1 MLPRT
6 CRNEYI
12 HNKTFTSKI
21 KGKKGIN
28 AWETLL
34 ENHFFFSYLVNPLYS
49 FLKRLSLGRKKEISS
64 YKKVQRHTDYMTW
77 QCQPSEDLRSL
88 CYIPWMRTLHHIS
101 SVPWHNCTQRSGLSS
116 VQISHLVVS
125 NSLWPH
131 GLQHARLPCPSPTAG
146 AWWNS
151 CPSSQWCHPT
161 ISSSVVPF
169 SSCLQSF
176 PGSRSFPMSQFFAS
190 GGQIIG
196 VWLSSNQST
205 LGHLFSPSVMFDSLW
220 RQGLQ
225 HARFL
230 CPLLSPRD
238 CSNSCLLSWW
248 CYLSNHVIFCCP
260 LLLLPSIFPST
271 RVFFQVSSS
280 HWVATW
286 RQLMNISWSKEL

>member
-1 MLPRT
+1 MDCSTAR
-6 CRNEYI
+6 
-12 HNKTFTSKI
+12 
-21 KGKKGIN
+21 
-28 AWETLL
+28 
-34 ENHFFFSYLVNPLYS
+34 PL
-49 FLKRLSLGRKKEISS
+49 
-64 YKKVQRHTDYMTW
+64 
-77 QCQPSEDLRSL
+77 
-88 CYIPWMRTLHHIS
+88 
-101 SVPWHNCTQRSGLSS
+101 
-116 VQISHLVVS
+116 
-125 NSLWPH
+125 
-131 GLQHARLPCPSPTAG
+131 CPSPTPG
-146 AWWNS
+146 VYSDS
-151 CPSSQWCHPT
+151 CPLSRWCHPT

-248 CYLSNHVIFCCP
+248 CYLSNHVIFCRP
-260 LLLLPSIFPST
+260 LLLLLSIFPSI
-271 RVFFQVSSS
+271 RVFSNESILRIRWPKYWSFSFSISPSNEYAGLIPLGLTGLISLQSKGLSSVFSNTTVQKHQFFSSQLSSQSNS
-280 HWVATW
+280 HIHTW
-286 RQLMNISWSKEL
+286 PLEKS